1 MTTKVFVGN
10 LDFQTTDQALADAFV
25 DCGKVKSGVIITRG
39 RRSLGYGF
47 VEFEDAGSADKA
59 VETKN
64 GTELS
69 KRQIKVELVR
79 DPAERPTRTREGQ
92 SADQKDASQ
101 GGQGQGQGQGQ
112 DQAGGQRRRRTRFG
126 GGSGGAGGGTGGGTG
141 GGAGGG
147 AGGSGGNRR
156 FARRTGGGGG
166 GPSPTSKSG
175 NSGNNTGGGNSGN
188 NTTNANPAGNQSD
201 NQNRNQKPKRRP
213 RRRNNSG
220 SGNPRNTNTNQPS
233 QNPPKEKILSKT
245 AIFVA
250 NIPFEAKDED
260 LKNFFKDSNPKSA
273 HVVTTQ
279 TGRSRGYGFVDFD
292 NEKDQ
297 QNAIQTKNKA
307 KWNTPEKGDREI
319 SVSASHSQP
328 KEETVQSEKQKE

>member
-10 LDFQTTDQALADAFV
+10 LDFQTTDQALADAFA

-47 VEFEDAGSADKA
+47 VEFESTEAADKA
-59 VETKN
+59 VGTKN

-79 DPAERPTRTREGQ
+79 DPADRPTRGTQEGQ
-92 SADQKDASQ
+92 GDKDQIRGDSEK
-101 GGQGQGQGQGQ
+101 GQ
-112 DQAGGQRRRRTRFG
+112 DQTGTGKRRGRGGRSFG
-126 GGSGGAGGGTGGGTG
+126 GG
-141 GGAGGG
+141 
-147 AGGSGGNRR
+147 NNNNKRR
-156 FARRTGGGGG
+156 FARRGTPSQGQDNSNTSTNTGGNNN
-166 GPSPTSKSG
+166 TKSA
-175 NSGNNTGGGNSGN
+175 GNNTS
-188 NTTNANPAGNQSD
+188 NQASSNQAKD
-201 NQNRNQKPKRRP
+201 NQNQQPKRRTR
-213 RRRNNSG
+213 RRRNNSK
-220 SGNPRNTNTNQPS
+220 RNDNQP

-297 QNAIQTKNKA
+297 QHAIQSKNKA
-307 KWNTPEKGDREI
+307 KWTTPEKEPREI

-328 KEETVQSEKQKE
+328 KDETAQSKE

>member
-47 VEFEDAGSADKA
+47 VEFESADSAEKA

-79 DPAERPTRTREGQ
+79 DPADRPAREPRKEGA
-92 SADQKDASQ
+92 SDQKQDSDK
-101 GGQGQGQGQGQ
+101 GQGQEGRRNNNNNNRQTRPGFRN
-112 DQAGGQRRRRTRFG
+112 RRR
-126 GGSGGAGGGTGGGTG
+126 A
-141 GGAGGG
+141 
-147 AGGSGGNRR
+147 
-156 FARRTGGGGG
+156 FARRTEGG
-166 GPSPTSKSG
+166 TSQG
-175 NSGNNTGGGNSGN
+175 RENNNNNTGGGNNNTKSGN
-188 NTTNANPAGNQSD
+188 SNTSSGD
-201 NQNRNQKPKRRP
+201 KQNNNNNNNTQKPKRT
-213 RRRNNSG
+213 RRRNTSRQD
-220 SGNPRNTNTNQPS
+220 SNQP

-260 LKNFFKDSNPKSA
+260 LKNYFKESNPKSA

-297 QNAIQTKNKA
+297 QHAIQTKNKA
-307 KWNTPEKGDREI
+307 KWTSNTPEKGDREI

-328 KEETVQSEKQKE
+328 KEETAQSSQKE

>member
-47 VEFEDAGSADKA
+47 VEFESAEAADKA

-79 DPAERPTRTREGQ
+79 DPAERPERPERPTRGTKEGQ
-92 SADQKDASQ
+92 GATDQKQDAEK
-101 GGQGQGQGQGQ
+101 GGE
-112 DQAGGQRRRRTRFG
+112 DQTGKRRGGRRTGGRGGGGGGGGFG
-126 GGSGGAGGGTGGGTG
+126 GG
-141 GGAGGG
+141 
-147 AGGSGGNRR
+147 NKRR
-156 FARRTGGGGG
+156 FARRGSHGNDN
-166 GPSPTSKSG
+166 PSSSTQG
-175 NSGNNTGGGNSGN
+175 NTKGAGNNP
-188 NTTNANPAGNQSD
+188 NPAPSNQSRD
-201 NQNRNQKPKRRP
+201 RDRDQNQKPKRRP
-213 RRRNNSG
+213 RRRNNSKRD
-220 SGNPRNTNTNQPS
+220 NNQP
-233 QNPPKEKILSKT
+233 QNSPKEKILSKT

-260 LKNFFKDSNPKSA
+260 LKNFFSDSNPKSA

-297 QNAIQTKNKA
+297 QHAIQNKNKA
-307 KWNTPEKGDREI
+307 KWTTPEKEPREI

-328 KEETVQSEKQKE
+328 KDETAQSKEL

>member
-47 VEFEDAGSADKA
+47 VEFESAEAADKA
-59 VETKN
+59 VTTKN

-79 DPAERPTRTREGQ
+79 DPSERPTRGTKEGQ
-92 SADQKDASQ
+92 GATDQKQDSEKGQEQQPGRRRNAPR
-101 GGQGQGQGQGQ
+101 GGRFPG
-112 DQAGGQRRRRTRFG
+112 RRRRFATQQQQTRRIG
-126 GGSGGAGGGTGGGTG
+126 NNNVANTG
-141 GGAGGG
+141 
-147 AGGSGGNRR
+147 NN
-156 FARRTGGGGG
+156 
-166 GPSPTSKSG
+166 
-175 NSGNNTGGGNSGN
+175 NSSNTGGGKTTGNAN
-188 NTTNANPAGNQSD
+188 NTSNQSSANQSEK
-201 NQNRNQKPKRRP
+201 NQNQNQNQNPKRRP
-213 RRRNNSG
+213 RRAQRTESN
-220 SGNPRNTNTNQPS
+220 NQPQS
-233 QNPPKEKILSKT
+233 PPKEKILSKT

-297 QNAIQTKNKA
+297 QHAIQTKNKA
-307 KWNTPEKGDREI
+307 KWNHPEKGDREI

-328 KEETVQSEKQKE
+328 KEEAPQGTQSTQKE

>member
-25 DCGKVKSGVIITRG
+25 DCGRVKSGVIITRG

-47 VEFEDAGSADKA
+47 VEFESAEAAEKA
-59 VETKN
+59 VANKN

-79 DPAERPTRTREGQ
+79 DPADRPTRDQGRQGAT
-92 SADQKDASQ
+92 DQKQDVDK
-101 GGQGQGQGQGQ
+101 GQ
-112 DQAGGQRRRRTRFG
+112 DQSDTGNRRPRRRGFG
-126 GGSGGAGGGTGGGTG
+126 GGSNNRDNNN
-141 GGAGGG
+141 
-147 AGGSGGNRR
+147 SNNRDNNNKRR
-156 FARRTGGGGG
+156 FARRGTPPQGNDNSNPSSNTG
-166 GPSPTSKSG
+166 
-175 NSGNNTGGGNSGN
+175 GNNTKSAGN
-188 NTTNANPAGNQSD
+188 NNRDNSKSSVNQSNDSQNPA
-201 NQNRNQKPKRRP
+201 KRRT
-213 RRRNNSG
+213 RRRNN
-220 SGNPRNTNTNQPS
+220 NRNNNQP
-233 QNPPKEKILSKT
+233 QNSPKEKILSKT

-297 QNAIQTKNKA
+297 QHAIQTKNKA
-307 KWNTPEKGDREI
+307 KWTTPEKDPREI

-328 KEETVQSEKQKE
+328 KEETVQSKE

>member
-1 MTTKVFVGN
+1 
-10 LDFQTTDQALADAFV
+10 
-25 DCGKVKSGVIITRG
+25 
-39 RRSLGYGF
+39 
-47 VEFEDAGSADKA
+47 VEFESTEAADKA
-59 VETKN
+59 VATKN

-79 DPAERPTRTREGQ
+79 DPADRPTRGTKEGQ
-92 SADQKDASQ
+92 GADQKQDADK
-101 GGQGQGQGQGQ
+101 GQ
-112 DQAGGQRRRRTRFG
+112 DDSGKRRRTRRFG
-126 GGSGGAGGGTGGGTG
+126 GGNNNNNNNNNNNS
-141 GGAGGG
+141 
-147 AGGSGGNRR
+147 NNKRR
-156 FARRTGGGGG
+156 FARRGTAPEGKENTNRSSNTG
-166 GPSPTSKSG
+166 
-175 NSGNNTGGGNSGN
+175 GNNTKSAGN
-188 NTTNANPAGNQSD
+188 NTSNTSQGNQSKD
-201 NQNRNQKPKRRP
+201 NQNQKPKRT
-213 RRRNNSG
+213 RRRNTRNS
-220 SGNPRNTNTNQPS
+220 NQP

-297 QNAIQTKNKA
+297 QHAIQTKNKA
-307 KWNTPEKGDREI
+307 KWNTPDKEPREI

-328 KEETVQSEKQKE
+328 KDETAQSKE

>member
-47 VEFEDAGSADKA
+47 VEFESADSADKA
-59 VETKN
+59 VQTKN

-79 DPAERPTRTREGQ
+79 DPGDRPTRTREGQ
-92 SADQKDASQ
+92 SADQKDAGQGQ
-101 GGQGQGQGQGQ
+101 GGQGQGQGGQGQ

-126 GGSGGAGGGTGGGTG
+126 G
-141 GGAGGG
+141 
-147 AGGSGGNRR
+147 AGGSGSGSGNRR

-166 GPSPTSKSG
+166 NGGGSGGNNSNSSPTNKSG
-175 NSGNNTGGGNSGN
+175 NNSNTGGGNN
-188 NTTNANPAGNQSD
+188 NTNSNQSGNQSD
-201 NQNRNQKPKRRP
+201 NQNKNQKPKRRP
-213 RRRNNSG
+213 RRNRNDNDSG
-220 SGNPRNTNTNQPS
+220 SGNTRNTNQSS

-260 LKNFFKDSNPKSA
+260 LKNFFNENNPKSA

-297 QNAIQTKNKA
+297 QQAIQTKNKA
-307 KWNTPEKGDREI
+307 KWPSNTPEKGDREI

-328 KEETVQSEKQKE
+328 KEETAQSSQKE